1 MWRAGDGGERKE
13 EEGVEKE
20 GVKKREERR
29 TEGEKKF
36 NIFLI

>member
-1 MWRAGDGGERKE
+1 MGGE
-13 EEGVEKE
+13 EGGRSGER
-20 GVKKREERR
+20 GVKEREERR